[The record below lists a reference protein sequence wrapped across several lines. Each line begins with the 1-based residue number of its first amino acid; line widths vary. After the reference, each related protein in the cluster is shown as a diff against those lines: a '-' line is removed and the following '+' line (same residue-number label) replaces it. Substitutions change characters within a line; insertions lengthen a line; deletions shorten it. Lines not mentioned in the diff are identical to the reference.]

1 MSTISF
7 SRDFFSYRSIASDKL
22 GLVSSRSLIRRYGG
36 AFLLSK
42 NLAVPMVAHALSNLT
57 SAVIWKNK
65 EGERE

>member
-7 SRDFFSYRSIASDKL
+7 SRDFFLIDRSL
-22 GLVSSRSLIRRYGG
+22 LTGLVSSRSLIRRYGG
-36 AFLLSK
+36 SFLLSK

-65 EGERE
+65 KGEKE